1 MKPKTIKQRRVAEL
15 SATLPPI
22 TERQM
27 AYATRHCFDHKAV
40 KRSNGYICTHCGE
53 TIKNLD
59 KKCPHCGYELTPMET
74 RNRKMKGSEY
84 YAIVTKCAEFQVVR
98 IFMVYIKISV
108 GSRAEYDFC
117 EVIQQWIDNKG
128 TTIYMTKRRNMCS
141 YYVDQ
146 WLKYS
151 QLEIRDRNPYGAY
164 DPNPV
169 VYPYKSVISD
179 IKRNGFKGDF
189 HGIAPNSFF
198 TAILRD
204 NRMESLLK
212 MGQTEI
218 FREAVTSGTSLK
230 YWPSILICQRHGYI
244 IKDGRNWAD
253 MMSLLERLGKDIR
266 SPKYIM
272 PADIKTAHDHWV
284 KKLHD
289 RQNKERVEKE
299 LREAKENEAKFKK
312 MKGRFFGVTVSEN
325 DITIS
330 VLESVR
336 DHILEGKCL
345 CHCVGHCGYAMRE
358 NSLILT
364 AVVNGVKTE
373 TIEINLERMEIVQCR
388 GMQNQASPYHD
399 KIVSLMN
406 SNIHLIKER
415 MTA

>member
-1 MKPKTIKQRRVAEL
+1 MAEL
-15 SATLPPI
+15 SATLPPM

-40 KRSNGYICTHCGE
+40 KRSNGYYCTHCGE
-53 TIKNLD
+53 DSKTLS

-74 RNRKMKGSEY
+74 RSRKMKGNEY
-84 YAIVTKCAEFQVVR
+84 YAIVAKCAEFQVIR
-98 IFMVYIKISV
+98 IFMVYTAIRV
-108 GSRAEYDFC
+108 GNRAEYEFC
-117 EVIQQWIDNKG
+117 EVVQQWIDTKG
-128 TTIYMTKRRNMCS
+128 SITYMTKRRNMCS

-146 WLKYS
+146 WLKES

-169 VYPYKSVISD
+169 VYPYKSVTAE
-179 IKRNGFKGDF
+179 IKRNGFTGDF
-189 HGIAPNSFF
+189 FGIAPNAFF
-198 TAILRD
+198 SAILRD
-204 NRMESLLK
+204 NRAETLLR
-212 MGQTEI
+212 MGQIEI
-218 FREAVTSGTSLK
+218 FREAVISGTSLK

-244 IKDGRNWAD
+244 IKDGRNWSD

-272 PADIKTAHDHWV
+272 PTDIKAAHAHWR

-289 RQNKERVEKE
+289 RQNKERVERELSE
-299 LREAKENEAKFKK
+299 LREAKENEVKFRE
-312 MKGRFFGVTVSEN
+312 MKGKFFGVSVSEN

-330 VLESVR
+330 VLESVK
-336 DHILEGKCL
+336 DHILEGKAL

-358 NSLILT
+358 KSLILT

-373 TIEINLERMEIVQCR
+373 TIEINLDRMEIVQCR
-388 GMQNQASPYHD
+388 GMQNQASPYHE

-406 SNIHLIKER
+406 RNIHLIKER